1 MPHSY
6 SLKGLY
12 AITDGSTGDELY
24 AKVEQALQG
33 GIRILQYRDKTADTQ
48 RRLAEAKTL
57 REYCQR
63 FHVPLIINDDVQLA
77 IASQADGVHLGNE
90 DGSFL
95 EARKLLGDERIIG
108 VSCYNDIQLAQQA
121 EELGADYVAFG
132 SFFPSPTK
140 PNAPRANAETLRQ
153 AKAQLASPICCIG
166 GITLDNAPLLI
177 DQKPDMLAV
186 ISAIFAKENITK
198 STQRFTQLFDT

>member
-1 MPHSY
+1 MSHSY

-12 AITDGSTGDELY
+12 AITDSSTGDELY

-33 GIRILQYRDKTADTQ
+33 GISILQYRDKTADTQ

-57 REYCQR
+57 RKYCQR
-63 FHVPLIINDDVQLA
+63 FHVPLVINDDVQLA
-77 IASQADGVHLGNE
+77 IASQADGVHLGSE

-95 EARKLLGDERIIG
+95 EARKLLGDEHIIG
-108 VSCYNDIQLAQQA
+108 VSCYNDIQLAKQA
-121 EELGADYVAFG
+121 EALGADYVAFG

-166 GITLDNAPLLI
+166 GITHDNASLLI
-177 DQKPDMLAV
+177 DHKPDMLAV

-198 STQRFTQLFDT
+198 STQRFTQLFDA